1 MEMSL
6 AEFRQTYFN
15 NLTVDAFQQCVPDCY
30 ADMCGGWTQETFR
43 QVIMT
48 MTRKGAAPIKLWF
61 DNPVEEM
68 TVLSNKKQAI

>member
-1 MEMSL
+1 M
-6 AEFRQTYFN
+6 
-15 NLTVDAFQQCVPDCY
+15 PDCY